1 MAMQAVSLA
10 LEFTGLH
17 AALDLGAVLSFEDV
31 QFYSNTNLGGLR
43 LQLVWAVGRAAATAI
58 LRCAGLP
65 LTLFSPSFLQSFA
78 VLLSYLK

>member
-17 AALDLGAVLSFEDV
+17 EALDLGAVLSLEDV

-43 LQLVWAVGRAAATAI
+43 LQLVWAVGRAAATAV
-58 LRCAGLP
+58 LRRAGLP
-65 LTLFSPSFLQSFA
+65 LTLFSPCFLQSFA
-78 VLLSYLK
+78 VLLS